1 MVEMKKLGVIGNP
14 IKHSLSPEIH
24 TIFAREHGIDIS
36 YTKIESTIDSFNKDV
51 EEFFQNDGIGLNI
64 TLPFK
69 EMAYNLS
76 DEPDNHS
83 RKCESCNTLLKKNGN
98 LQSFSTDG
106 LGFLKDLSNN
116 KINLENTSILILG
129 AGGSAKSIIKVLDD
143 LKLSSTQLSIYNRT
157 ESKVEEILDK
167 YKTSKN
173 IIKFDNKLKYDLI
186 INCTSVNIIDDVIC
200 FPPNIFKDKS
210 VAYDLFYSNKDTKFE
225 EWAKQ
230 CGAEKTING
239 IGMLIEQAALSY
251 NIWNDF
257 MPTTSTVKSKI
268 GY

>member
-1 MVEMKKLGVIGNP
+1 M
-14 IKHSLSPEIH
+14 
-24 TIFAREHGIDIS
+24 
-36 YTKIESTIDSFNKDV
+36 
-51 EEFFQNDGIGLNI
+51 
-64 TLPFK
+64 
-69 EMAYNLS
+69 
-76 DEPDNHS
+76 
-83 RKCESCNTLLKKNGN
+83 
-98 LQSFSTDG
+98 
-106 LGFLKDLSNN
+106 
-116 KINLENTSILILG
+116 
-129 AGGSAKSIIKVLDD
+129 
-143 LKLSSTQLSIYNRT
+143 
-157 ESKVEEILDK
+157 
-167 YKTSKN
+167 
-173 IIKFDNKLKYDLI
+173 KFDDKLKYDLI

>member
-1 MVEMKKLGVIGNP
+1 M
-14 IKHSLSPEIH
+14 
-24 TIFAREHGIDIS
+24 
-36 YTKIESTIDSFNKDV
+36 
-51 EEFFQNDGIGLNI
+51 
-64 TLPFK
+64 
-69 EMAYNLS
+69 
-76 DEPDNHS
+76 
-83 RKCESCNTLLKKNGN
+83 
-98 LQSFSTDG
+98 
-106 LGFLKDLSNN
+106 GFLKDLSNN
-116 KINLENTSILILG
+116 EIDLENISILILG

-257 MPTTSTVKSKI
+257 MPTTSTVKSEI